1 MNKALDL
8 LIRVLPGSLRPYVR
22 GRMTGGGIPPAP
34 ETFGLTSVDAIEE
47 RDVVIVGWPK
57 SGNTWLQ
64 NCAAGLLYG
73 LQPEW
78 TPDAV
83 IQTLVP
89 DMHWFP
95 AYRRFQSPMFFKSH
109 SLPRPEYRRVV
120 YLVRDGRDALVSFYH
135 HQSAVTGTVPEWRDL
150 IAHGAGEFGTWAQHV
165 RAWQENPYDA
175 EILTIRYED
184 MKQDL
189 PRELS
194 RLCAFA
200 GLAREAAMI
209 RAAAEN
215 ASFAKMKLQDQRFG
229 QSGAGW
235 PAGIPFVRR
244 GQVGSY
250 QDEMPPEALQAFLE
264 QSRSALSQFGD
275 ASDGN

>member
-1 MNKALDL
+1 MNKALTL
-8 LIRVLPGSLRPYVR
+8 LARALRPYVR
-22 GRMTGGGIPPAP
+22 RSVAGGTALSP
-34 ETFGLTSVDAIEE
+34 EAFGLTSVGTLEE

-89 DMHWFP
+89 DLHWFP

-120 YLVRDGRDALVSFYH
+120 YLVRDGRDALVSFSH
-135 HQSAVTGTVPEWRDL
+135 HQAAVTGAAPGWRDL
-150 IAHGAGEFGTWAQHV
+150 IARGAGEFGTWPQHV
-165 RAWQENPYDA
+165 RAWRENPYRA
-175 EILTIRYED
+175 EMMTIKYED

-200 GLAREAAMI
+200 GLEREDAAI
-209 RAAAEN
+209 RAAAEG
-215 ASFAKMKLQDQRFG
+215 ASFAKMKRQDQRFG

-235 PAGIPFVRR
+235 PSGVPFVRR
-244 GQVGSY
+244 GQVGSFR
-250 QDEMPPEALQAFLE
+250 DELPPEALRAFLDDA
-264 QSRSALSQFGD
+264 RPALREWGYLEDSP
-275 ASDGN
+275 

>member
-1 MNKALDL
+1 MHRALTALARRMSGGEAGPSPEAFGLKAL
-8 LIRVLPGSLRPYVR
+8 
-22 GRMTGGGIPPAP
+22 
-34 ETFGLTSVDAIEE
+34 DAIEE
-47 RDVVIVGWPK
+47 SDVVLVGWPK

-64 NCAAGLLYG
+64 NGVAGLLYG

-89 DMHWFP
+89 DLHWFP

-135 HQSAVTGTVPEWRDL
+135 HQAAVTGSAPEWREL
-150 IAHGAGEFGTWAQHV
+150 LAQGAGEFGTWAQHV
-165 RAWQENPYDA
+165 RAWQENPYHA
-175 EILTIRYED
+175 ELLTIRYED
-184 MKQDL
+184 MKDDL
-189 PRELS
+189 PRELT
-194 RLCAFA
+194 RLCAFSE
-200 GLAREAAMI
+200 LERDESMI
-209 RAAAEN
+209 QAAAEN

-235 PAGIPFVRR
+235 PSGVPFVRR
-244 GQVGSY
+244 GKVGSH
-250 QDEMPPEALQAFLE
+250 QDEMPPEVLQAFVE
-264 QSRSALSQFGD
+264 QSREALSHYGYL
-275 ASDGN
+275 SDGA